1 MDELVNAHE
10 HVTSTDPIPIA
21 WFIILLH
28 LGKALKSEIIEE
40 KALLEGNNHFFTF
53 INSMN
58 FGKVDCIESNNSTS
72 IIEKLMNFIQG

>member
-1 MDELVNAHE
+1 MLLIHSLNQDGQGVSKCVDELVNAHE

-40 KALLEGNNHFFTF
+40 
-53 INSMN
+53 SPP
-58 FGKVDCIESNNSTS
+58 
-72 IIEKLMNFIQG
+72 